1 MMAAKVGCSDLPVT
15 GVAKQVG
22 YENMTHFYRIFTQA
36 TGMSPAAWRKQA
48 PAPTPSGLRS

>member
-48 PAPTPSGLRS
+48 PAPTPSGLLS